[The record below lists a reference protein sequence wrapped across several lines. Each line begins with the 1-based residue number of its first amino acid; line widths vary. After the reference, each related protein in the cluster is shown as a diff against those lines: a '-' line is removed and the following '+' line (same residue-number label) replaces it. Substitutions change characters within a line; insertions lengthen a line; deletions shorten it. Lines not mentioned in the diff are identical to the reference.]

1 MSKFHGALV
10 VFVIALAA
18 IWVSNHVAFVKNIT
32 G

>member
-1 MSKFHGALV
+1 MSKFHGFLAVFLVAL
-10 VFVIALAA
+10 FA

>member
-1 MSKFHGALV
+1 MSKFHTVLV

-18 IWVSNHVAFVKNIT
+18 IWVSNHNAFVKRIT